1 MPSDPAAWTVVRELI
16 DAGDLAKL
24 VETVTALD
32 EPARREVAAELPGH
46 IAVARQRAHQPRA
59 DHAAARERALLATQK
74 ELLGRKERGEISQHE
89 FEQSW
94 SRIWIHHGPKPD
106 HGLPDTNGWMEPMRV
121 AGAGTISSAKAV
133 VTWINR
139 RDFDRWDAAGDP
151 TAAFEPLI
159 EVIAARPAA
168 WQAELATRLAL
179 RLRPVRRRAPRNL
192 NLPLALALFRRTG
205 ATPPEHDPLVVG
217 WVSEEP
223 RRDDPLREHLLPRIF
238 EAEGVGRRL
247 RDDRTWL
254 SLLCDLAA
262 KGEVSRDLLL
272 DGCRRRFLRGGD
284 GPDLR
289 FFARLHEQLQP
300 TPAEL
305 APHAIDYA
313 RLLPTAPGPVAELSL
328 RHLRALPALDPADVV
343 EALEGLLFRAE
354 AGLVRAGLSWLRE
367 SLRQAPGRADDL
379 SPALAMAFGHESWS
393 VQETAVRLAVRHAR
407 HFTEAGLETL
417 REGTGTLPPDLHNR
431 LVAAIGGEPVEQPEP
446 VPDPEEA
453 FVPQRLPAPRRPVPA
468 VAPPGAARELAEL
481 CLDETPQAA
490 ERTLAA
496 FVHLA
501 TRDPRALRTALAPVA
516 ETEDWRLLRDEWR
529 EHGTWMRVLA
539 GDLVDPGRAYPTE
552 SAAFMYQLRRD
563 RGLPATMHDEPD
575 RLPAT
580 MHDEPDRLPVARRA
594 SPLHR
599 FILHRYAEVRAAAR
613 SGTLPPLLLARPA
626 LSTGHVDPDELVA
639 GLETLEAAGAEP
651 LPADF
656 QQALVRLPREIDPA
670 VTARAARL
678 TSDAGRRAARWL
690 AGDGL
695 PDPVVRITRS
705 GADDG
710 LGSRIWMV
718 TTVEAAPTGLPLV
731 DELLADQ
738 PRHVNYVC
746 DGHLGDMMDRWPGVL
761 PSHREVV
768 AAHLIGHQ
776 LLPPQAQM
784 PSSLLCDL
792 AETAGPAGSALALLL
807 AYRIFPRPYAENDT
821 APALRAL
828 RRLAAAGD
836 LPAEHLGVVLAQR
849 VLRDEI
855 TLRALVDRLD
865 AEARHGMHHEV
876 WRILTTAMPP
886 LLPENTAHPTKA
898 HLDLVVLAI
907 RVARWSEAR
916 GELPALTAFAARRG
930 TGRILR
936 LARTLAADLG

>member
-16 DAGDLAKL
+16 DAGELAKL
-24 VETVTALD
+24 VETVTTLD

-46 IAVARQRAHQPRA
+46 IAVARQRAYQPRA
-59 DHAAARERALLATQK
+59 NNEAARERALLATQE

-94 SRIWIHHGPKPD
+94 SMIWIYHGPKPD
-106 HGLPDTNGWMEPMRV
+106 YGLPDTNGWIEPMRI

-139 RDFDRWDAAGDP
+139 RDFDRWDLAGDP

-168 WQAELATRLAL
+168 WQADLAARLAL
-179 RLRPVRRRAPRNL
+179 RLRPTRRRDPRNL
-192 NLPLALALFRRTG
+192 NLPLSLALFRRTG

-223 RRDDPLREHLLPRIF
+223 RRDDPLRDHLVPRIF

-247 RDDRTWL
+247 RDDRAWL
-254 SLLCDLAA
+254 SFLCGLAA

-289 FFARLHEQLQP
+289 FFARLHEQLEP

-367 SLRQAPGRADDL
+367 SLQHAPKRADDL
-379 SPALAMAFGHESWS
+379 SPALAMAFGHESWT
-393 VQETAVRLAVRHAR
+393 VQETAVRLVVRHAR

-431 LVAAIGGEPVEQPEP
+431 LAAAIGGEPVEETEP
-446 VPDPEEA
+446 VPDPEEV
-453 FVPQRLPAPRRPVPA
+453 FVPQRLPAPRMPVPA
-468 VAPPGAARELAEL
+468 VAPPGTARELAEL

-501 TRDPRALRTALAPVA
+501 TRAPEALRTALAPVA
-516 ETEDWRLLRDEWR
+516 ETDDWRLTREEWR
-529 EHGTWMRVLA
+529 EHGTWMLVLA
-539 GDLVDPGRAYPTE
+539 RDLVYPGRALETQ
-552 SAAFMYQLRRD
+552 SHVVINQLRREK
-563 RGLPATMHDEPD
+563 GLPPVVHDEPD
-575 RLPAT
+575 RLP
-580 MHDEPDRLPVARRA
+580 EPKRA
-594 SPLHR
+594 SPMHR
-599 FILHRYAEVRAAAR
+599 FILRRYDEIRTAAR
-613 SGTLPPLLLARPA
+613 AGTLPPLLLARPA

-639 GLETLEAAGAEP
+639 GLETLEAAGIEP

-656 QQALVRLPREIDPA
+656 QQALLRLPREIDPA
-670 VTARAARL
+670 VAARAARL
-678 TSDAGRRAARWL
+678 ASDPGRRAARWL

-695 PDPVVRITRS
+695 PDPVVRVTQA
-705 GADDG
+705 GPFDG
-710 LGSRIWMV
+710 MGYGIWMS

-731 DELLADQ
+731 DELLAEQ
-738 PRHVNYVC
+738 PRHVHSVF
-746 DGHLGDMMDRWPGVL
+746 DGHLGGMLDRWPAIL

-776 LLPPQAQM
+776 PLPPPAQM
-784 PSSLLCDL
+784 PSGVLRDL

-807 AYRIFPRPYAENDT
+807 AYRIFPRPYSENDT
-821 APALRAL
+821 APPLRAL

-836 LPAEHLGVVLAQR
+836 LPAEHLGAVLAQR
-849 VLRDEI
+849 VLSDEI
-855 TLRALVDRLD
+855 TLRVLVDRLD

-898 HLDLVVLAI
+898 HIDLVDLAA

-916 GELPALTAFAARRG
+916 GELPPLTAFAARRG
-930 TGRILR
+930 TGRVLR
-936 LARTLAADLG
+936 LARALTAQLG